1 MEISIKLL
9 ENGRFVINKSDDM
22 GNFMAIGMLELA
34 KKIMLEP
41 EEEDSDQIKGQVS
54 LDEITDDMQ

>member
-1 MEISIKLL
+1 MEISIKLT
-9 ENGRFVINKSDDM
+9 EEGRFVINKSDDM

-41 EEEDSDQIKGQVS
+41 EEQDSDQIKGQVS
-54 LDEITDDMQ
+54 LDEVTDDVQ

>member
-34 KKIMLEP
+34 KKVMLEP